1 MAHKQHLRLQPVAR
15 SGSFRSSAA
24 YAELPRRR
32 SAPGK
37 VSSEVTEH
45 LTPTHL
51 ALGEAVPS
59 WGCRPR
65 GDGMGGGDGSWTV
78 DCWGSTGLRGRTL
91 GIVVGTPALSR
102 AWTL

>member
-45 LTPTHL
+45 LTLL
-51 ALGEAVPS
+51 AKMASATRDIVS
-59 WGCRPR
+59 DKVTIA
-65 GDGMGGGDGSWTV
+65 GDQVLLFCLQEDRH
-78 DCWGSTGLRGRTL
+78 DRNQGR
-91 GIVVGTPALSR
+91 
-102 AWTL
+102 

>member
-45 LTPTHL
+45 LTPTHS
-51 ALGEAVPS
+51 ALGEVPS
-59 WGCRPR
+59 WGAVP
-65 GDGMGGGDGSWTV
+65 GETAWGEEMGVGLWTV
-78 DCWGSTGLRGRTL
+78 GARLGSGAGHLVLLLVLR
-91 GIVVGTPALSR
+91 P
-102 AWTL
+102 